1 MPLACTVVDLLQD
14 SKCLMCFSDLELL
27 AAEVLLR
34 ERIAGGTRTS
44 AELLADTV
52 GWEQLSQKQRNAIEV
67 AQLLNDTDDSDVTA
81 LKDDLKCFCSIS
93 ESQLRAMI
101 ASLKCEARQT

>member
-1 MPLACTVVDLLQD
+1 MPLACTPVTLLQD
-14 SKCLMCFSDLELL
+14 SKCLMCLSDLELL

-34 ERIAGGTRTS
+34 EQIAGGSRTP

-52 GWEQLSQKQRNAIEV
+52 GWGQLSQKQRNAIEV
-67 AQLLNDTDDSDVTA
+67 AQLMDDAGETDVTA
-81 LKDDLKCFCSIS
+81 LKADLKCFCSIS

-101 ASLKCEARQT
+101 ASLKCEAR